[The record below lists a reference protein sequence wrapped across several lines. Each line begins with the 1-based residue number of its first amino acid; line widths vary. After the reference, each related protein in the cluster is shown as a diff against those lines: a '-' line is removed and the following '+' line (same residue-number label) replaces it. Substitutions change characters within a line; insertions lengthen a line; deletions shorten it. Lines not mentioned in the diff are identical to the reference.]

1 MIKCGIIILVIYMD
15 TLTKA
20 LAYDKQIRIYACI
33 TTELV
38 AEAQKRHGLW
48 PSSSAALGRTLTATL
63 LTAVLKEEN
72 VTVKI
77 NGGGPI
83 KDIVCEAT
91 KYGTVR
97 GYIGDPY
104 QFYQYNDSGKIN
116 VSYAVG
122 VDGLLEVRTIINNE
136 VFTSTAPL
144 QTGEIA
150 DDFTYYF
157 AASEQIPSSVGL
169 GVLVNDDNSIL
180 SAGGFIIQVLPNCS
194 EEVISKLENKLKNL
208 KEVSTMVKDGF
219 TPEDIIKEIVGENNY
234 EILDTN
240 MPLKWYCRCSKDNF
254 ARSLKMLKDSDLDEM
269 INDDKDIE
277 TVCNF
282 CNTKYIFTKKEL
294 IDIKSSKKNN

>member
-1 MIKCGIIILVIYMD
+1 MD

-20 LAYDKQIRIYACI
+20 LAYDKQIRIYAAV
-33 TTELV
+33 TTDLV
-38 AEAQKRHGLW
+38 AEAQKRHDLW
-48 PSSSAALGRTLTATL
+48 PSSSAALGRTMTASL

-83 KDIVCEAT
+83 KDIVVEAT

-97 GYIGDPY
+97 GYVGDPY

-122 VDGLLEVRTIINNE
+122 NDGLLEVKTIINNE
-136 VFTSTAPL
+136 VFTSSAPL

-169 GVLVNDDNSIL
+169 GVLVNEDNTIL
-180 SAGGFIIQVLPNCS
+180 ASGGFIIQVLPNCS
-194 EEVISKLENKLKNL
+194 EEVITELENKLKNI
-208 KEVSTMVKDGF
+208 KEVSTMVKEGYS
-219 TPEDIIKEIVGENNY
+219 PEDIIKELVGENNY

-240 MPLKWYCRCSKDNF
+240 MPLKWYCRCSKENF
-254 ARSLKMLKDSDLDEM
+254 SRSLKMLKKADLQEM
-269 INDDKDIE
+269 IDDNKDIE

-282 CNTKYIFTKKEL
+282 CNTKYIFTVDELKEIL
-294 IDIKSSKKNN
+294 ETKNTETV

>member
-1 MIKCGIIILVIYMD
+1 MD

-20 LAYDKQIRIYACI
+20 LAYDKQIRIYACV
-33 TTELV
+33 TTEIV
-38 AEAQKRHGLW
+38 SEAQKRHDLW
-48 PSSSAALGRTLTATL
+48 PSSSAALGRTMTASL

-83 KDIVCEAT
+83 KDIVVEAT

-97 GYIGDPY
+97 GYVGDPY

-122 VDGLLEVRTIINNE
+122 NDGLLEVKTLINNE
-136 VFTSTAPL
+136 VFTSSAPL

-157 AASEQIPSSVGL
+157 ASSEQIPSSVGL
-169 GVLVNDDNSIL
+169 GVLVNDDNTVL
-180 SAGGFIIQVLPNCS
+180 AAGGFIIQVLPNCPD
-194 EEVISKLENKLKNL
+194 EVISELENKLKNL
-208 KEVSTMVKDGF
+208 KEVSTMVKEGY
-219 TPEDIIKEIVGENNY
+219 TPEDIIREIAGENNY

-254 ARSLKMLKDSDLDEM
+254 RRGLKMLKINDLNEM
-269 INDDKDIE
+269 IDENKDIE

-282 CNTKYIFTKKEL
+282 CNTKYIFTVEELKEIL
-294 IDIKSSKKNN
+294 EEKQNSKQ

>member
-1 MIKCGIIILVIYMD
+1 MD

-20 LAYDKQIRIYACI
+20 LAYDKQIRIYACV

-38 AEAQKRHGLW
+38 SEAQKRPNLW
-48 PSSSAALGRTLTATL
+48 PSSSAALGRSLTATL
-63 LTAVLKEEN
+63 LTAILKEEN

-97 GYIGDPY
+97 GYVGDPY

-122 VDGLLEVRTIINNE
+122 NDGLLEVKTIINNE
-136 VFTSTAPL
+136 VFTSSSPL

-157 AASEQIPSSVGL
+157 ASSEQIPSSVGL

-180 SAGGFIIQVLPNCS
+180 ASGGFIIQVLPNCPD
-194 EEVISKLENKLKNL
+194 EVITELENKLKTL
-208 KEVSTMVKDGF
+208 KDVSTMVKDGY
-219 TPEDIIKEIVGENNY
+219 TPEDMIKEIAGENNY

-254 ARSLKMLKDSDLDEM
+254 RRGLKMLKEKDLTEM
-269 INDDKDIE
+269 LEEEKIE

-282 CNTKYIFTKKEL
+282 CNTKYEFSREEL
-294 IDIKSSKKNN
+294 QDILDEKKNNEQ

>member
-1 MIKCGIIILVIYMD
+1 MD

-20 LAYDKQIRIYACI
+20 LAYDKQIRIYAAV
-33 TTELV
+33 TTDLV
-38 AEAQKRHGLW
+38 AEAQKRHDLW
-48 PSSSAALGRTLTATL
+48 PSSSAALGRTMTASL
-63 LTAVLKEEN
+63 LTAILKEEN

-83 KDIVCEAT
+83 KDIVVEAT

-97 GYIGDPY
+97 GYVGDPY

-122 VDGLLEVRTIINNE
+122 NDGLLEVKTIINNE
-136 VFTSTAPL
+136 VFTSSAPL

-169 GVLVNDDNSIL
+169 GVLVNEDNTIL
-180 SAGGFIIQVLPNCS
+180 ASGGFIIQVLPNCS
-194 EEVISKLENKLKNL
+194 EEVISELENKLKNI
-208 KEVSTMVKDGF
+208 KEVSTMVKEGY
-219 TPEDIIKEIVGENNY
+219 TPEDIIKELVGENNY
-234 EILDTN
+234 ELLDTN
-240 MPLKWYCRCSKDNF
+240 MPLKWYCRCSKENF
-254 ARSLKMLKDSDLDEM
+254 SRSLKMLKNSDLEEM

-282 CNTKYIFTKKEL
+282 CNTKYIFTVDELKDILKEKNKKEQ
-294 IDIKSSKKNN
+294 

>member
-1 MIKCGIIILVIYMD
+1 MD

-20 LAYDKQIRIYACI
+20 LAYDKQIRIYACV
-33 TTELV
+33 TTDIV
-38 AEAQKRHGLW
+38 KEAQKRHDLW
-48 PSSSAALGRTLTATL
+48 PSASAALGRTITASL
-63 LTAVLKEEN
+63 LTAVIKEEN

-83 KDIVCEAT
+83 KDIVVEAT
-91 KYGTVR
+91 KYGSVR
-97 GYIGDPY
+97 GYVGDPY

-122 VDGLLEVRTIINNE
+122 VDGELEIKTIINNE
-136 VFTSTAPL
+136 VFTSSSPL

-157 AASEQIPSSVGL
+157 ASSEQIPSSVGL

-180 SAGGFIIQVLPNCS
+180 ASGGFIIQVLPNCPD
-194 EEVISKLENKLKNL
+194 EVITELENKLKTL
-208 KEVSTMVKDGF
+208 KDVSAMVKEGYS
-219 TPEDIIKEIVGENNY
+219 PEDMIKEIVGENNY
-234 EILDTN
+234 EVLDTN

-254 ARSLKMLKDSDLDEM
+254 RRGLKMLKVSDLEDLLKDES
-269 INDDKDIE
+269 IE

-282 CNTKYIFTKKEL
+282 CNTKYVFSKDEL
-294 IDIKSSKKNN
+294 QDILDEKKNNKQ

>member
-1 MIKCGIIILVIYMD
+1 MD
-15 TLTKA
+15 TLAKA
-20 LAYDKQIRIYACI
+20 LAYDKQIRIYACV

-48 PSSSAALGRTLTATL
+48 PSSSAALGRTMTASL

-83 KDIVCEAT
+83 KDIVVEAT

-97 GYIGDPY
+97 GYVGDPY

-122 VDGLLEVRTIINNE
+122 TDGLLEVKTLINNE
-136 VFTSTAPL
+136 VFTSSSPL

-157 AASEQIPSSVGL
+157 ASSEQIPSSVGL
-169 GVLVNDDNSIL
+169 GVLVNDDNTIL
-180 SAGGFIIQVLPNCS
+180 ASGGFIIQVLPNCS
-194 EEVISKLENKLKNL
+194 DEVITELENKLKNI
-208 KEVSTMVKDGF
+208 KEVSTMVKDGY
-219 TPEDIIKEIVGENNY
+219 TPEDIIKELVGENNY
-234 EILDTN
+234 ELLDSN

-254 ARSLKMLKDSDLDEM
+254 RRGLKMLKVSDLEDLIKDES
-269 INDDKDIE
+269 IE

-282 CNTKYIFTKKEL
+282 CNTKYIFTKDEL
-294 IDIKSSKKNN
+294 VEILNEKQNNKQ

>member
-1 MIKCGIIILVIYMD
+1 MD

-38 AEAQKRHGLW
+38 SEAQKRHDLW
-48 PSSSAALGRTLTATL
+48 PSSSAALGRTMTASL

-83 KDIVCEAT
+83 KDIVVEAT

-97 GYIGDPY
+97 GYVGDPY

-122 VDGLLEVRTIINNE
+122 NDGLLEVKTLINNE
-136 VFTSTAPL
+136 VFTSSAPL

-157 AASEQIPSSVGL
+157 ASSEQIPSSVGL

-180 SAGGFIIQVLPNCS
+180 ASGGFIIQVLPSCPD
-194 EEVISKLENKLKNL
+194 EVISELENKLKNL
-208 KEVSTMVKDGF
+208 KEVSTMVKEGY
-219 TPEDIIKEIVGENNY
+219 TPEDIIKEIARENNY

-254 ARSLKMLKDSDLDEM
+254 RRGLKMLKINDLNEM
-269 INDDKDIE
+269 IDENKDIE

-282 CNTKYIFTKKEL
+282 CNTKYIFTVEELKEIL
-294 IDIKSSKKNN
+294 EEKQNSKQ

>member
-1 MIKCGIIILVIYMD
+1 MD

-20 LAYDKQIRIYACI
+20 LAYDKQIRIYACV

-38 AEAQKRHGLW
+38 SEAQKRHGLW
-48 PSSSAALGRTLTATL
+48 PSSSAALGRTMTASL

-83 KDIVCEAT
+83 KDIVVEAT

-97 GYIGDPY
+97 GYVGDPY

-122 VDGLLEVRTIINNE
+122 TDGLLEVKTLINNE
-136 VFTSTAPL
+136 VFTSSSPL

-180 SAGGFIIQVLPNCS
+180 ASGGFIIQVLPNCS
-194 EEVISKLENKLKNL
+194 DEVITELENKLKNI
-208 KEVSTMVKDGF
+208 KEVSTMVKEGY
-219 TPEDIIKEIVGENNY
+219 TPEDIIKELVGDNY
-234 EILDTN
+234 ELLDTN

-254 ARSLKMLKDSDLDEM
+254 KRGLKMLKVSDLEDMLNDEE
-269 INDDKDIE
+269 IE

-282 CNTKYIFTKKEL
+282 CNTKYVFTKDEIKEIL
-294 IDIKSSKKNN
+294 EEKKNK

>member
-1 MIKCGIIILVIYMD
+1 MD

-20 LAYDKQIRIYACI
+20 LAYDKQIRIYACV

-38 AEAQKRHGLW
+38 SEAQKRHGLW
-48 PSSSAALGRTLTATL
+48 PSSSAALGRTMTASL

-83 KDIVCEAT
+83 KDIVVEAT

-97 GYIGDPY
+97 GYCGDPY

-122 VDGLLEVRTIINNE
+122 NDGLLEVKTLINNE
-136 VFTSTAPL
+136 VFTSSSPL

-180 SAGGFIIQVLPNCS
+180 ASGGFIIQVLPNCS
-194 EEVISKLENKLKNL
+194 EEVISELETKLKNI
-208 KEVSTMVKDGF
+208 KEVSTMVKEGY
-219 TPEDIIKEIVGENNY
+219 TPEDIIKELVGENNY
-234 EILDTN
+234 EIL
-240 MPLKWYCRCSKDNF
+240 L
-254 ARSLKMLKDSDLDEM
+254 
-269 INDDKDIE
+269 
-277 TVCNF
+277 
-282 CNTKYIFTKKEL
+282 
-294 IDIKSSKKNN
+294 

>member
-1 MIKCGIIILVIYMD
+1 MD

-20 LAYDKQIRIYACI
+20 LAYDKQIRIYACV

-38 AEAQKRHGLW
+38 SEAQKRHDLW
-48 PSSSAALGRTLTATL
+48 PSSSAALGRTMTASL

-83 KDIVCEAT
+83 KDIIVEAT

-97 GYIGDPY
+97 GYVGDPY

-122 VDGLLEVRTIINNE
+122 VDGLLEVKTVINNE
-136 VFTSTAPL
+136 VFTSSAPL

-169 GVLVNDDNSIL
+169 GVLVNDDNTIL
-180 SAGGFIIQVLPNCS
+180 ASGGFIIQVLPNCS
-194 EEVISKLENKLKNL
+194 DEVITELEN
-208 KEVSTMVKDGF
+208 
-219 TPEDIIKEIVGENNY
+219 
-234 EILDTN
+234 
-240 MPLKWYCRCSKDNF
+240 
-254 ARSLKMLKDSDLDEM
+254 
-269 INDDKDIE
+269 
-277 TVCNF
+277 
-282 CNTKYIFTKKEL
+282 
-294 IDIKSSKKNN
+294 

>member
-1 MIKCGIIILVIYMD
+1 MD

-20 LAYDKQIRIYACI
+20 LAYDKQIRIYACV

-38 AEAQKRHGLW
+38 SEAQKRHGLW
-48 PSSSAALGRTLTATL
+48 PSSSAALGRTMTASL
-63 LTAVLKEEN
+63 LTAVLKEESI
-72 VTVKI
+72 TVKI

-83 KDIVCEAT
+83 KDIVVEAT

-97 GYIGDPY
+97 GYVGDPY

-122 VDGLLEVRTIINNE
+122 TDGLLEIKTLINNE
-136 VFTSTAPL
+136 VFTSSSPL

-180 SAGGFIIQVLPNCS
+180 ASGGFIIQVLPNCS
-194 EEVISKLENKLKNL
+194 EEVISELENKLKNI
-208 KEVSTMVKDGF
+208 KEVSTMVKEGY
-219 TPEDIIKEIVGENNY
+219 TPEDIIKELVGEGNY
-234 EILDTN
+234 ELLDTN

-254 ARSLKMLKDSDLDEM
+254 ARSLKMLKESDLEEM

-282 CNTKYIFTKKEL
+282 CNTKYIFTKDEL
-294 IDIKSSKKNN
+294 VDILNSKKNN

>member
-1 MIKCGIIILVIYMD
+1 MD

-20 LAYDKQIRIYACI
+20 LAYDKQIRIYACV
-33 TTELV
+33 TTGLV
-38 AEAQKRHGLW
+38 SEAQKRHSLW
-48 PSSSAALGRTLTATL
+48 PSSSAALGRTMTASL

-83 KDIVCEAT
+83 KDIVVEAT

-97 GYIGDPY
+97 GYVGDPY

-122 VDGLLEVRTIINNE
+122 TDGLLEVKTLINNE
-136 VFTSTAPL
+136 VFTSSSPL

-157 AASEQIPSSVGL
+157 ASSEQIPSSVGL
-169 GVLVNDDNSIL
+169 GVLVNDDNTIL
-180 SAGGFIIQVLPNCS
+180 ASGGFIIQVLPNCS
-194 EEVISKLENKLKNL
+194 DEVITELENKLKNI
-208 KEVSTMVKDGF
+208 KEVSTMVKEGY
-219 TPEDIIKEIVGENNY
+219 TPEDIIKELVGENNY

-254 ARSLKMLKDSDLDEM
+254 RRGLKMLKNSDLEDLIKNES
-269 INDDKDIE
+269 IE

-282 CNTKYIFTKKEL
+282 CNTKYVFTKDELKEIL
-294 IDIKSSKKNN
+294 EEKKNK

>member
-1 MIKCGIIILVIYMD
+1 MD
-15 TLTKA
+15 SLTKA
-20 LAYDKQIRIYACI
+20 LAYDKSIRIYACV
-33 TTELV
+33 TTDLV
-38 AEAQKRHGLW
+38 KEAQKRHNLW

-63 LTAVLKEEN
+63 LTAIIKEEN

-77 NGGGPI
+77 NGNGPI

-97 GYIGDPY
+97 GYVGDPY
-104 QFYQYNDSGKIN
+104 QFYQYNSTGKIN

-122 VDGLLEVRTIINNE
+122 TDGFLEVKTIINNE
-136 VFTSTAPL
+136 VFTSSSPL

-157 AASEQIPSSVGL
+157 ASSEQIPSSVGL

-180 SAGGFIIQVLPNCS
+180 SAGGFIIQVLPNCP
-194 EEVISKLENKLKNL
+194 EEVISELESKLKNI
-208 KEVSTMVKDGF
+208 KEESAMVKDGY

-234 EILDTN
+234 ELLDTN

-254 ARSLKMLKDSDLDEM
+254 ARSLKMLKEKDLEEM
-269 INDDKDIE
+269 AEDKEIE

-282 CNTKYIFTKKEL
+282 CNTKYIFTKEEIKEIL
-294 IDIKSSKKNN
+294 ESKKNN

>member
-1 MIKCGIIILVIYMD
+1 MD

-97 GYIGDPY
+97 GYVGDPY

-194 EEVISKLENKLKNL
+194 EEVISELENKLKNL

-294 IDIKSSKKNN
+294 IDIKNSKKNN

>member
-1 MIKCGIIILVIYMD
+1 MD

-20 LAYDKQIRIYACI
+20 LAYDKQIRIYACV

-38 AEAQKRHGLW
+38 SEAQKRHGLW
-48 PSSSAALGRTLTATL
+48 PSSSAALGRTMTASL
-63 LTAVLKEEN
+63 LTAVLKEES

-83 KDIVCEAT
+83 KDIVVEAT

-97 GYIGDPY
+97 GYVGDPY
-104 QFYQYNDSGKIN
+104 QFYQYNDNGKIN

-122 VDGLLEVRTIINNE
+122 TDGLLEVKTLINNE
-136 VFTSTAPL
+136 VFTSSSPL

-157 AASEQIPSSVGL
+157 ASSEQIPSSVGL

-180 SAGGFIIQVLPNCS
+180 ASGGFIIQVLPNCS
-194 EEVISKLENKLKNL
+194 DEVITELENKLKNI
-208 KEVSTMVKDGF
+208 KEVSTMVKEGY
-219 TPEDIIKEIVGENNY
+219 TPEDIIKELVGENNY

-254 ARSLKMLKDSDLDEM
+254 RRGLKMLKVSDLEDM
-269 INDDKDIE
+269 LQDKEIE

-282 CNTKYIFTKKEL
+282 CNTKYIFTKEEIKEIL
-294 IDIKSSKKNN
+294 EEKQNNKQ

>member
-1 MIKCGIIILVIYMD
+1 MD

-20 LAYDKQIRIYACI
+20 LAYDKQIRIYACV

-38 AEAQKRHGLW
+38 SEAQKRHDLW
-48 PSSSAALGRTLTATL
+48 PSSSAALGRTMTASL

-83 KDIVCEAT
+83 KDIVVEAT

-97 GYIGDPY
+97 GYVGDPY

-122 VDGLLEVRTIINNE
+122 NDGLLEVKTLINNE
-136 VFTSTAPL
+136 VFTSSAPL

-157 AASEQIPSSVGL
+157 ASSEQIPSSVGL
-169 GVLVNDDNSIL
+169 GVLVNDDNSVL
-180 SAGGFIIQVLPNCS
+180 ASGGFIIQVLPSCPD
-194 EEVISKLENKLKNL
+194 EVISELENKLKNL
-208 KEVSTMVKDGF
+208 KEVSTMVKEGY
-219 TPEDIIKEIVGENNY
+219 TPEDIIKEIAGENNY

-254 ARSLKMLKDSDLDEM
+254 RRGLKMLKINDLNEM
-269 INDDKDIE
+269 IDENKDIE

-282 CNTKYIFTKKEL
+282 CNTKYIFTVEELKEIL
-294 IDIKSSKKNN
+294 EEKQNNKQ

>member
-1 MIKCGIIILVIYMD
+1 MD

-97 GYIGDPY
+97 GYVGDPY

-194 EEVISKLENKLKNL
+194 EEVISELEKKLKNL

>member
-1 MIKCGIIILVIYMD
+1 MD

-20 LAYDKQIRIYACI
+20 LAYDKQIRIYAAV

-38 AEAQKRHGLW
+38 SEAQKRHGLW
-48 PSSSAALGRTLTATL
+48 PSSSAALGRTMTASL
-63 LTAVLKEEN
+63 LTAVLKEESI
-72 VTVKI
+72 TVKI

-83 KDIVCEAT
+83 KDIVVEAT

-97 GYIGDPY
+97 GYVGDPY

-122 VDGLLEVRTIINNE
+122 TDGLLEIKTLINNE
-136 VFTSTAPL
+136 VFTSSSPL

-180 SAGGFIIQVLPNCS
+180 ASGGFIIQVLPNCS
-194 EEVISKLENKLKNL
+194 EEVITKLEDKLKNL
-208 KEVSTMVKDGF
+208 KEVSTMVKEGYS
-219 TPEDIIKEIVGENNY
+219 PEDIIKEIVGEGNY
-234 EILDTN
+234 ELLDTN

-254 ARSLKMLKDSDLDEM
+254 ARSLKMLKESDLEEM

-282 CNTKYIFTKKEL
+282 CNTKYIFTKDEL
-294 IDIKSSKKNN
+294 IDILNSKKNN

>member
-1 MIKCGIIILVIYMD
+1 MD

-20 LAYDKQIRIYACI
+20 LAYDKQIRIYACV

-38 AEAQKRHGLW
+38 AEAQKRHDLW
-48 PSSSAALGRTLTATL
+48 PSSSAALGRTMTASL

-83 KDIVCEAT
+83 KDIIVEAT

-97 GYIGDPY
+97 GYCGDPY

-122 VDGLLEVRTIINNE
+122 TDGLLEIKTLINNE
-136 VFTSTAPL
+136 VFTSSSPL

-180 SAGGFIIQVLPNCS
+180 ASGGFIIQVLPNCS
-194 EEVISKLENKLKNL
+194 EEVISALEEKLKNI
-208 KEVSTMVKDGF
+208 KEVSTMVKEGYS
-219 TPEDIIKEIVGENNY
+219 PEDIIKELVGENNY

-254 ARSLKMLKDSDLDEM
+254 ARSLKMLKKTDLQEM
-269 INDDKDIE
+269 IDDNKDIE

-282 CNTKYIFTKKEL
+282 CNTKYIFTPDELKEIL
-294 IDIKSSKKNN
+294 ETKNTETV

>member
-1 MIKCGIIILVIYMD
+1 MD
-15 TLTKA
+15 TLAKA
-20 LAYDKQIRIYACI
+20 LAYDKQIRIYVCV

-48 PSSSAALGRTLTATL
+48 PSSSAALGRTMTASL

-83 KDIVCEAT
+83 KDIVVEAT

-97 GYIGDPY
+97 GYVGDPY

-122 VDGLLEVRTIINNE
+122 TDGLLEVKTLINNE
-136 VFTSTAPL
+136 VFTSSSPL

-157 AASEQIPSSVGL
+157 ASSEQIPSSVGL
-169 GVLVNDDNSIL
+169 GVLVNDDNTIL
-180 SAGGFIIQVLPNCS
+180 ASGGFIIQVLPNCS
-194 EEVISKLENKLKNL
+194 DDVITELENKLKNI
-208 KEVSTMVKDGF
+208 KEVSTMVKEGY
-219 TPEDIIKEIVGENNY
+219 TPEDIIKELVGENNY
-234 EILDTN
+234 ELLDSN

-254 ARSLKMLKDSDLDEM
+254 RRGLKMLKVSDLEDLIKDES
-269 INDDKDIE
+269 IE

-282 CNTKYIFTKKEL
+282 CNTKYIFTKDEL
-294 IDIKSSKKNN
+294 VEILNEKQNNKQ

>member
-1 MIKCGIIILVIYMD
+1 MD
-15 TLTKA
+15 SLTKA
-20 LAYDKQIRIYACI
+20 LAYNKQIRIYACT

-38 AEAQKRHGLW
+38 SEAQKRHGLW

-63 LTAVLKEEN
+63 LTAILKEEN

-91 KYGTVR
+91 KYGTAR
-97 GYIGDPY
+97 GYVEDPY

-122 VDGLLEVRTIINNE
+122 TDGLLEVKTIINNE
-136 VFTSTAPL
+136 VFTSTSPL

-157 AASEQIPSSVGL
+157 ASSEQIPSSVGL
-169 GVLVNDDNSIL
+169 GVLVNEDNSIQA
-180 SAGGFIIQVLPNCS
+180 SGGFIIQVLPNCS
-194 EEVISKLENKLKNL
+194 EEVITDLENKLKAL
-208 KEVSTMVKDGF
+208 KEVSTMVKEGY
-219 TPEDIIKEIVGENNY
+219 TPEDIIKEIAGENNY

-254 ARSLKMLKDSDLDEM
+254 TRSLRMLKDSDLNEM

-282 CNTKYIFTKKEL
+282 CNTKYTFTKDEL
-294 IDIKSSKKNN
+294 IDILNSKKNN

>member
-1 MIKCGIIILVIYMD
+1 MD

-20 LAYDKQIRIYACI
+20 LAYDKQIRIYACV

-38 AEAQKRHGLW
+38 SEAQKRHSLW
-48 PSSSAALGRTLTATL
+48 PSSSAALGRTMTATL
-63 LTAVLKEEN
+63 LTAILKEEN

-83 KDIVCEAT
+83 KDIVVEAT

-97 GYIGDPY
+97 GYVGDPY

-122 VDGLLEVRTIINNE
+122 TDGLLEVKTIINNE
-136 VFTSTAPL
+136 VFTSSSPL

-157 AASEQIPSSVGL
+157 ASSEQIPSSVGL

-180 SAGGFIIQVLPNCS
+180 ASGGFIIQVLPNCS
-194 EEVISKLENKLKNL
+194 DEVITKLEEKLKNL
-208 KEVSTMVKDGF
+208 KEVSTMVKEGY
-219 TPEDIIKEIVGENNY
+219 TPIDIIKEIAGENNF

-254 ARSLKMLKDSDLDEM
+254 RRGLKMLKISDLKEM
-269 INDDKDIE
+269 IDDDKDIE

-282 CNTKYIFTKKEL
+282 CNEKYIFTKDEIKEIL
-294 IDIKSSKKNN
+294 VEKEN

>member
-1 MIKCGIIILVIYMD
+1 MD

-38 AEAQKRHGLW
+38 SEAQKRHDLW
-48 PSSSAALGRTLTATL
+48 PSSSAALGRTMTASL

-83 KDIVCEAT
+83 KDIVVEAT

-97 GYIGDPY
+97 GYVGDPY

-122 VDGLLEVRTIINNE
+122 NDGLLEVKTLINNE
-136 VFTSTAPL
+136 VFTSSAPL

-157 AASEQIPSSVGL
+157 ASSEQIPSSVGL

-180 SAGGFIIQVLPNCS
+180 ASGGFIIQVLPSCPD
-194 EEVISKLENKLKNL
+194 EVISELENKLKNL
-208 KEVSTMVKDGF
+208 KEVSTMVKEGY
-219 TPEDIIKEIVGENNY
+219 TPEDIIKEIAGENNY

-254 ARSLKMLKDSDLDEM
+254 RRGLKMLKINDLNEM
-269 INDDKDIE
+269 IDENKDIE

-282 CNTKYIFTKKEL
+282 CNTKYIFTVEELKEIL
-294 IDIKSSKKNN
+294 EEKQNSKQ

>member
-1 MIKCGIIILVIYMD
+1 MD

-38 AEAQKRHGLW
+38 SEAQKRHDLW
-48 PSSSAALGRTLTATL
+48 PSSSAALGRTMTASL

-83 KDIVCEAT
+83 KDIVVEAT

-97 GYIGDPY
+97 GYVGDPY

-122 VDGLLEVRTIINNE
+122 NDGLLEVKTLINNE
-136 VFTSTAPL
+136 VFTSSAPL

-157 AASEQIPSSVGL
+157 ASSEQIPSSVGL

-180 SAGGFIIQVLPNCS
+180 ASGGFIIQVLPNCPD
-194 EEVISKLENKLKNL
+194 EVITDLENRLKYTYDNV
-208 KEVSTMVKDGF
+208 EHFFRFGITQQGQY
-219 TPEDIIKEIVGENNY
+219 GYYYNNSAT
-234 EILDTN
+234 I
-240 MPLKWYCRCSKDNF
+240 
-254 ARSLKMLKDSDLDEM
+254 
-269 INDDKDIE
+269 
-277 TVCNF
+277 
-282 CNTKYIFTKKEL
+282 
-294 IDIKSSKKNN
+294 

>member
-1 MIKCGIIILVIYMD
+1 MD

-20 LAYDKQIRIYACI
+20 LAYDKQIRIYACV

-38 AEAQKRHGLW
+38 SEAQKRHGLW
-48 PSSSAALGRTLTATL
+48 PSSSAALGRTMTATL
-63 LTAVLKEEN
+63 LTSVLKEES

-83 KDIVCEAT
+83 KDIVVEAT

-97 GYIGDPY
+97 GYVGDPY
-104 QFYQYNDSGKIN
+104 QFYQYNDNGKIN

-122 VDGLLEVRTIINNE
+122 TDGLLEVKTLINNE
-136 VFTSTAPL
+136 VFTSSSPL

-157 AASEQIPSSVGL
+157 ASSEQIPSSVGL

-180 SAGGFIIQVLPNCS
+180 ASGGFIIQVLPNCS
-194 EEVISKLENKLKNL
+194 DEVITELENKLKNI
-208 KEVSTMVKDGF
+208 KEVSTMVKEGY
-219 TPEDIIKEIVGENNY
+219 TPEDIIKELVGENNY

-254 ARSLKMLKDSDLDEM
+254 RRGLKMLKVSDLEDM
-269 INDDKDIE
+269 LQDKEIE

-282 CNTKYIFTKKEL
+282 CNTKYIFTKEEIKEIL
-294 IDIKSSKKNN
+294 EEKQNNKQ

>member
-1 MIKCGIIILVIYMD
+1 MD

-38 AEAQKRHGLW
+38 SEAQKRHDLW
-48 PSSSAALGRTLTATL
+48 PSSSAALGRTMTASL

-83 KDIVCEAT
+83 KDIVVEAT

-97 GYIGDPY
+97 GYVGDPY

-122 VDGLLEVRTIINNE
+122 VDGLLEVKTIINNE
-136 VFTSTAPL
+136 VFTSSSPL

-180 SAGGFIIQVLPNCS
+180 ASGGFIIQVLPNCS
-194 EEVISKLENKLKNL
+194 DEVITELENKLKNI
-208 KEVSTMVKDGF
+208 KEVSTMVKEGYS
-219 TPEDIIKEIVGENNY
+219 PEDIIKELVGENNY

-254 ARSLKMLKDSDLDEM
+254 ARSLKMLKKTDLQEM
-269 INDDKDIE
+269 IDDNKDIE

-282 CNTKYIFTKKEL
+282 CNTKYIFTVDELKEIL
-294 IDIKSSKKNN
+294 DEKENNKQ

>member
-1 MIKCGIIILVIYMD
+1 MD

-20 LAYDKQIRIYACI
+20 LAYDKQIRIYACV
-33 TTELV
+33 TTEIV
-38 AEAQKRHGLW
+38 SEAQKRHDLW
-48 PSSSAALGRTLTATL
+48 PSSSAALGRTMTASL

-83 KDIVCEAT
+83 KNIVVEAT

-97 GYIGDPY
+97 GYVGDPY

-122 VDGLLEVRTIINNE
+122 TDGELEIRTIINNE
-136 VFTSTAPL
+136 VFTSSSPL

-157 AASEQIPSSVGL
+157 ASSEQIPSSVGL

-180 SAGGFIIQVLPNCS
+180 ASGGFIIQVLPNCPD
-194 EEVISKLENKLKNL
+194 EVITELENKLKSL
-208 KEVSTMVKDGF
+208 KDVSTMVKEGYS
-219 TPEDIIKEIVGENNY
+219 PEDMIKEIAGENNY

-254 ARSLKMLKDSDLDEM
+254 RRGLKMLKEKDLTEM
-269 INDDKDIE
+269 LEEEKIE

-282 CNTKYIFTKKEL
+282 CNTKYEFSKEE
-294 IDIKSSKKNN
+294 IKEILEEKKNNMQ

>member
-1 MIKCGIIILVIYMD
+1 MD

-20 LAYDKQIRIYACI
+20 LAYDKQIRIYACV

-38 AEAQKRHGLW
+38 SEAQKRHGLW
-48 PSSSAALGRTLTATL
+48 PSSSAALGRTMTATL

-83 KDIVCEAT
+83 KDIVAEAT

-97 GYIGDPY
+97 GYVGDPY

-122 VDGLLEVRTIINNE
+122 TDGLLEVKTIINNE
-136 VFTSTAPL
+136 VFTSSSQL

-157 AASEQIPSSVGL
+157 ASSEQIPSSVGL
-169 GVLVNDDNSIL
+169 GVLVNEDNSIL
-180 SAGGFIIQVLPNCS
+180 ASGGFIIQVLPNCS
-194 EEVISKLENKLKNL
+194 EEVISELENKLKTL
-208 KEVSTMVKDGF
+208 KEVSTMVKEGY
-219 TPEDIIKEIVGENNY
+219 TPEDIIKEIAGENNY
-234 EILDTN
+234 EVLDTN

-254 ARSLKMLKDSDLDEM
+254 RRGLKMLKVSDLKEMLNDES
-269 INDDKDIE
+269 IE

-282 CNTKYIFTKKEL
+282 CNTKYVFTKDEIKEIL
-294 IDIKSSKKNN
+294 AEKEN

>member
-1 MIKCGIIILVIYMD
+1 MD

-20 LAYDKQIRIYACI
+20 LAYDKQIRIYACV

-38 AEAQKRHGLW
+38 AEAQKRHDLW
-48 PSSSAALGRTLTATL
+48 PSSSAALGRTMTASL

-83 KDIVCEAT
+83 KDIIVEAT

-97 GYIGDPY
+97 GYCGDPY

-122 VDGLLEVRTIINNE
+122 TDGLLEIKTLINNE
-136 VFTSTAPL
+136 VFTSSSPL

-180 SAGGFIIQVLPNCS
+180 ASGGFIIQVLPNCS
-194 EEVISKLENKLKNL
+194 DEVITELENKLKNI
-208 KEVSTMVKDGF
+208 KEVSTMVKDGYS
-219 TPEDIIKEIVGENNY
+219 PEDIIKELVGENNY

-254 ARSLKMLKDSDLDEM
+254 ARSLGMLKNSDLEEM
-269 INDDKDIE
+269 INDNKDIE

-282 CNTKYIFTKKEL
+282 CNTKYIFTTDELKEIL
-294 IDIKSSKKNN
+294 ETKNAETL

>member
-1 MIKCGIIILVIYMD
+1 MD
-15 TLTKA
+15 TLAKA
-20 LAYDKQIRIYACI
+20 LAYDKFIRIYACV

-38 AEAQKRHGLW
+38 SEAQKHHNLW
-48 PSSSAALGRTLTATL
+48 PSSSAALGRSLTATL
-63 LTAVLKEEN
+63 LTAIIKEEN

-97 GYIGDPY
+97 GYCGDPY

-122 VDGLLEVRTIINNE
+122 TDGLLEVRTIINNE
-136 VFTSTAPL
+136 VFTSSSPL

-157 AASEQIPSSVGL
+157 ASSEQIPTSVGL
-169 GVLVNDDNSIL
+169 GVLVNDDNTIL
-180 SAGGFIIQVLPNCS
+180 ASGGFIVQVLPNCPDN
-194 EEVISKLENKLKNL
+194 VIDELEKKLSSIKDVSK
-208 KEVSTMVKDGF
+208 MVKDGY
-219 TPEDIIKEIVGENNY
+219 TPEDIIKEIAGENNY
-234 EILDTN
+234 ELLDN
-240 MPLKWYCRCSKDNF
+240 GMPLKWYCRCSKDNF
-254 ARSLKMLKDSDLDEM
+254 RRGLKMLKNSDLEDMLKEE
-269 INDDKDIE
+269 KIE

-282 CNTKYIFTKKEL
+282 CNTRYEFSKDEIREIL
-294 IDIKSSKKNN
+294 EEKKN

>member
-1 MIKCGIIILVIYMD
+1 MD
-15 TLTKA
+15 SLTKA
-20 LAYDKQIRIYACI
+20 LAYNKAIRIYACV
-33 TTELV
+33 TTDLV
-38 AEAQKRHGLW
+38 SEAQKRHGLW

-63 LTAVLKEEN
+63 LTAIIKEEN

-97 GYIGDPY
+97 GYVGDPY

-122 VDGLLEVRTIINNE
+122 TSGLLEVKTIINNE
-136 VFTSTAPL
+136 VFTSSSPL

-157 AASEQIPSSVGL
+157 ASSEQIPSSVGL

-180 SAGGFIIQVLPNCS
+180 SAGGFIIQVLPNCP
-194 EEVISKLENKLKNL
+194 EEVISELESKLKNI
-208 KEVSTMVKDGF
+208 KEVSAMVKDGY

-234 EILDTN
+234 ELLDTN

-254 ARSLKMLKDSDLDEM
+254 ARSLKMLKDSDLDEL
-269 INDDKDIE
+269 INDGEIE

-282 CNTKYIFTKKEL
+282 CNTKYIFNKKEL
-294 IDIKSSKKNN
+294 IDIKESKKNN

>member
-1 MIKCGIIILVIYMD
+1 MD

-20 LAYDKQIRIYACI
+20 LAYDKQIRIYACV

-38 AEAQKRHGLW
+38 AEAQKRHDLW
-48 PSSSAALGRTLTATL
+48 PSSSAALGRTMTASL
-63 LTAVLKEEN
+63 LTAILKEEN

-83 KDIVCEAT
+83 KDIIVEAT

-97 GYIGDPY
+97 GYCGDPY

-122 VDGLLEVRTIINNE
+122 TDGLLEIKTLINNE
-136 VFTSTAPL
+136 VFTSSSPL

-180 SAGGFIIQVLPNCS
+180 ASGGFIIQVLPNCS
-194 EEVISKLENKLKNL
+194 EEVISALEEKLKNI
-208 KEVSTMVKDGF
+208 KEVSTMVKEGYS
-219 TPEDIIKEIVGENNY
+219 PEDIIKELVGENNY

-254 ARSLKMLKDSDLDEM
+254 ARSLKMLKKADLQEM
-269 INDDKDIE
+269 IDDNKDIE

-282 CNTKYIFTKKEL
+282 CNTKYIFTTDELKEIL
-294 IDIKSSKKNN
+294 ETKNTETV